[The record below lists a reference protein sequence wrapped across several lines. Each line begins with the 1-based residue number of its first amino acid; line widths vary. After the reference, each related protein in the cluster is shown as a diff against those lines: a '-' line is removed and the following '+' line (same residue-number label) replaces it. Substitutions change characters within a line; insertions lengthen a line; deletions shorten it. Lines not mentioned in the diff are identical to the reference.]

1 MPLVRQHLIDPEICI
16 RCNTC
21 EETCPVDAIMHDD
34 RNYVIDFAKCNFCG
48 DCLPPCP
55 TGAIDSWRQ
64 VTEPWSIDDQY
75 GWDSLPDDRKEAG
88 TGTPAPVPEEV
99 ARLTEVAS
107 AGAGGREV
115 PPFSAAH
122 PYVNIY
128 TREKPARAVVQGN
141 YRLTGEDSGSD
152 IRHIVLDF
160 GRTVFPVL
168 EGQSIGIV
176 PPGSDRSG
184 KPHHMRLYSVASPRQ
199 GERSG
204 YNNVALTIKR
214 VVEDETGNPVRGV
227 ASNYMCDLGKGDEVI
242 VTGPYGATF
251 LMPNHPGSKMVMIC
265 TGTGSAPFRAMTE
278 RRRRSAR
285 QEPECSLFLF
295 FGSRRKDE
303 LPYFGPLMKLP
314 KSLIDVQLTFSREPG
329 KPKQYVQ
336 DRLRARADDVARL
349 LKDPDAFF
357 YICGHK
363 RMENG
368 VNMALAEICAA
379 NGMDWEA
386 LLRKLREAGRFHV
399 ETYF

>member
-88 TGTPAPVPEEV
+88 TETPAPVPEEV

-128 TREKPARAVVQGN
+128 TREKPAKAVVQGN

-214 VVEDETGNPVRGV
+214 VVESETGNPVHGV
-227 ASNYMCDLGKGDEVI
+227 ASNYMCDLEKGDEVT

-285 QEPECSLFLF
+285 QEPECALFLF